1 MADTTERIIEFGR
14 IVRQWLP
21 PLPFQTQRSTAV
33 PLAWRNLIADKR
45 RLLRSTSGISFAVL
59 LMLLQ
64 LGFRG
69 AFLDSALAIIQKL
82 DGDIFVTS
90 STKFRFGRKDPFSY
104 RYLYAARAV
113 EGVEYA
119 RPIYGEWIV
128 SAWKN
133 PQTKKTYNVQVL
145 AFDPDQPVFLFPEIA
160 SQTERLKQPDTAMYD
175 QRSRRLLGAPEDGV
189 DTELARR
196 RVRIV
201 GHFSL
206 GPDFTTDGTVIM
218 SDWNFRKYFPSFKSG
233 ASDLTD
239 VEVGVIKVRAGFSI
253 EAVQRSLTNGL
264 PGNVSV
270 RTKAELIGLE
280 MAFQNGVSPVG
291 PIFML
296 GTAIGFIVGLMISY
310 QILFTELSDQLSQ
323 YATLKAIG
331 YRNSYLVHVVLV
343 QAAFYGIVGFLPA
356 WALGIILFRVIGDI
370 ALLPMHLSA
379 AVASGTFALTIGMC
393 VLSGILAVRRV
404 LDADPAEVF

>member
-1 MADTTERIIEFGR
+1 MTTIATGQFPRKM
-14 IVRQWLP
+14 
-21 PLPFQTQRSTAV
+21 PFLNHRAATV
-33 PLAWRNLIADKR
+33 PLAWRNLTADKR

-69 AFLDSALAIIQKL
+69 AFLDSALAIIQEI
-82 DGDIFVTS
+82 DGDIFITS
-90 STKFRFGRKDPFSY
+90 STKFRFGRKDAFSY
-104 RYLYAARAV
+104 RDLYAARAV
-113 EGVEYA
+113 EGVQSA
-119 RPIYGEWIV
+119 RPIYGEWMV

-133 PQTKKTYNVQVL
+133 PQTQKTYNVQVL

-160 SQTERLKQPDTAMYD
+160 DRIEQLKQPDTAMFD
-175 QRSRRLLGAPEDGV
+175 QRSRRFLGAADDGV

-196 RVRIV
+196 RIHVV
-201 GHFSL
+201 GSFSL

-218 SDWNFRKYFPSFKSG
+218 SDWNFRKFFPAFQSATG
-233 ASDLTD
+233 DLND
-239 VEVGVIKVRAGFSI
+239 VEVGVIKVRPDSSI
-253 EAVQRSLTNGL
+253 GTVQRALIQSLPN
-264 PGNVSV
+264 NISV
-270 RTKAELIGLE
+270 RTKAQLIALE
-280 MAFQNGVSPVG
+280 IAFQNGVSPVG

-310 QILFTELSDQLSQ
+310 QILFTELSDQLPQ

-331 YRNSYLVHVVLV
+331 YQNSYLVRVVLV
-343 QAAFYGIVGFLPA
+343 QSTFYGIVGFLPA
-356 WALGIILFRVIGDI
+356 WILGIIIFRVIGDI

-379 AVASGTFALTIGMC
+379 GIALGTLALTVGMC

-404 LDADPAEVF
+404 RDADPAELF